1 MHESSIH
8 EYDRALCSLDML
20 GWGTTGHQTTRHF
33 IDWTPT
39 TGPGSTGH
47 KHNWAK
53 CRLDDWTMSIG
64 QLATGELC
72 TKSVV
77 HNQLS
82 AIDWKP
88 VPVRLDTVTILRGV
102 HLDTVPYLP
111 AAVYLR
117 GGSTHNKITWV
128 RQRQHHKAHESARE
142 RMLSLAS
149 SPLDDRIPN
158 DGATST
164 VLLNERWIGSHNPE
178 THRTGISYFRKTST
192 RKFISTKFDSN
203 ESA

>member
-53 CRLDDWTMSIG
+53 CRLDDWTVSIG

-88 VPVRLDTVTILRGV
+88 VPVRLDTITILRGV

-111 AAVYLR
+111 AAVYL
-117 GGSTHNKITWV
+117 
-128 RQRQHHKAHESARE
+128 
-142 RMLSLAS
+142 

-164 VLLNERWIGSHNPE
+164 VLLNERWVGSHNPE
-178 THRTGISYFRKTST
+178 THRTGISYSRKTST